1 MQTFKFETFTQL
13 IYFLIMRGLIAI
25 NVKSNDTVI
34 NDHPLLMY
42 YSGDEDSILNA
53 FKSNEDFKEYL
64 IKNTVHLNTY
74 ENCTIYYITYF
85 SDDVNDTPEDTSK
98 QKVALSEVIPISDV
112 YELLMYDAL
121 DVSFGTHDISEV
133 KKTGVARSTI
143 INAVRHASIQSGLTH
158 EHCSV
163 LVKMIQTLI

>member
-1 MQTFKFETFTQL
+1 MLTFKFEIFIQL

-25 NVKSNDTVI
+25 NVKANDTVI

-74 ENCTIYYITYF
+74 ENCTIYYITYL
-85 SDDVNDTPEDTSK
+85 SDDTDGTPEDTTK
-98 QKVALSEVIPISDV
+98 QKTSLSEIIPISDV

-121 DVSFGTHDISEV
+121 DAAFGTHDIAV
-133 KKTGVARSTI
+133 IKNTGVARSTI

-158 EHCSV
+158 EHCTV